1 MKYDILIV
9 GSGLGGLVC
18 ADILSKEGLS
28 VCVVEKN
35 KQAGGCLQSYKKHGC
50 SFDVGVHYLGGLDEG
65 QILNKFFKY
74 LNIYDDLSLKKLD
87 TDCFDL
93 INYKNDNYPIAQGF
107 SNFIEKLHAKF
118 PNEKTALEKYIEQ
131 LKKIQSSLSMFHE
144 MKDDNYKF
152 LFDNEFNTLGAY
164 DFLNSITQ
172 NRDLVNV
179 LSGNISLF
187 AGKREKTSLYLYGLI
202 SYSYI
207 ESAYKVAGGSQQIAD
222 LLINEITKNGG
233 RVLTNS
239 EVVKF
244 NSENDKLSSVL
255 LANNEVV
262 EAETFISSIHPSLT
276 LAMVDNKNIRKS
288 FINRI
293 GSLENSVSAFTIDV
307 VFKDNSF
314 KNLNYNYY
322 HYNLDDLWDSP
333 LVNEANWPNAFMFHI
348 PAEKT
353 ETTYAKNLTVLSFMP
368 FDFVKK
374 WENSSPENRSQEY
387 EEYKEKMA
395 QKLLRKVDS
404 LYPGFI
410 NSIKKYNV
418 STPLTF
424 RDFNGT
430 VDGSLYGIMKDY
442 QSPLST
448 FIHPRTK
455 VPNLLLTGQNIAFH
469 GVFGVIIGA
478 ILTCGELIGI
488 KKIIKEINDV

>member
-18 ADILSKEGLS
+18 ANILSKTGLK

-50 SFDVGVHYLGGLDEG
+50 NFDVGVHYLGGLDEG

-74 LNIYDDLSLKKLD
+74 LNIFDKLPLKKLD

-93 INYKNDNYPIAQGF
+93 INYKNDNYSLAQGF
-107 SNFIEKLHAKF
+107 DNFIEKLNSKF
-118 PNEKTALEKYIEQ
+118 PNEKTALIKYIKQ

-152 LFDNEFNTLGAY
+152 LFDNEFNTKGAY
-164 DFLNSITQ
+164 DFLNSITS

-207 ESAYKVAGGSQQIAD
+207 ESAYKIAGGSQQIAD
-222 LLINEITKNGG
+222 LLVKEINNNGG
-233 RVLTNS
+233 TVLINS
-239 EVVKF
+239 EVIKF
-244 NSENDKLSSVL
+244 NSTDNKLTSVL
-255 LANNEVV
+255 LSNGEVI
-262 EAETFISSIHPSLT
+262 EAETFVSAIHPSLT
-276 LAMVDNKNIRKS
+276 LGMVEHKNIRKS
-288 FINRI
+288 FTNRI
-293 GSLENSVSAFTIDV
+293 NSLENSVSAFTIDV
-307 VFKDNSF
+307 IFKENSF

-322 HYNLDDLWDSP
+322 HYNLEDLWDSP
-333 LVNEANWPNAFMFHI
+333 LVNENNWPNAFMFHI
-348 PAEKT
+348 PAEIK
-353 ETTYAKNLTVLSFMP
+353 ETDYAKNLTILSFMP

-374 WENSSPENRSQEY
+374 WENTTSENRGQEY
-387 EEYKEKMA
+387 LEYKEKMA
-395 QKLLRKVDS
+395 QKLLHRVDS
-404 LYPGFI
+404 LFPNFI
-410 NSIKKYNV
+410 NSIKHYTI

-424 RDFNGT
+424 KDFSGT

-455 VPNLLLTGQNIAFH
+455 IPNLLLTGQNIAFH
-469 GVFGVIIGA
+469 GVFGVIIGS

-488 KKIIKEINDV
+488 KKIIKDINNV